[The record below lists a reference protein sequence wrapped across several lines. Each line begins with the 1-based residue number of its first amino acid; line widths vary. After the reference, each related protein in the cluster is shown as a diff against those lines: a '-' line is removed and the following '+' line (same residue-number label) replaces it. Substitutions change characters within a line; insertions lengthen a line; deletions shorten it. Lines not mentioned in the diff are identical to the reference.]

1 MNPNTPIK
9 ISPTGEHLPADAAEF
24 AAVLFP
30 ATGLMFAVGALPKA
44 MSHAG
49 AVKAAAELTHAG
61 HSDWRL
67 PTVQELVSIVDY
79 SRKQP
84 ACDLALFPDAK
95 CDWYWTSDMSAWSP
109 DCAWVVHFGG
119 GGVGSLRRDG
129 YAFVRAVRRV
139 SPAGQ

>member
-1 MNPNTPIK
+1 MSMEPIK
-9 ISPTGEHLPADAAEF
+9 ISNTGEHLPAEATEF

-44 MSHAG
+44 LAHEAAG
-49 AVKAAAELTHAG
+49 EAAISLTHAG

-79 SRKQP
+79 SRRAP
-84 ACDLALFPDAK
+84 ACDHALFPDTRN
-95 CDWYWTSDMSAWSP
+95 DWYWTSDVSAWSP
-109 DCAWVVHFGG
+109 GYAWFVNFYGG
-119 GGVGSLRRDG
+119 DVGDSRRG
-129 YAFVRAVRRV
+129 NGAFVRAVRRV